1 MTALT
6 TAAVQSLIGLMGGLR
21 AADRHP
27 APWMRYRTSE
37 EELERLRIAESHIPY
52 RF

>member
-6 TAAVQSLIGLMGGLR
+6 TAAVQSLIGLIGGLR
-21 AADRHP
+21 DVRHP
-27 APWMRYRTSE
+27 APWMRNRASE